1 MGRAI
6 EVDKRLD
13 ALEHKINEVLL
24 ILEDLSKVGTKQ
36 EHIDIHEETKNEKTN
51 DEGSGEGDN
60 KSNSR
65 KSGKSKRDTKDS
77 KSSK

>member
-24 ILEDLSKVGTKQ
+24 ILEDLINKNDYKVTTWREKRNDPKDCNKPMW
-36 EHIDIHEETKNEKTN
+36 EIPFWDIYE
-51 DEGSGEGDN
+51 SM
-60 KSNSR
+60 
-65 KSGKSKRDTKDS
+65 
-77 KSSK
+77 

>member
-24 ILEDLSKVGTKQ
+24 ILDDLSKVGTKQ
-36 EHIDIHEETKNEKTN
+36 KKVDLHI
-51 DEGSGEGDN
+51 
-60 KSNSR
+60 
-65 KSGKSKRDTKDS
+65 
-77 KSSK
+77 

>member
-13 ALEHKINEVLL
+13 ALEYKINEVLL

-36 EHIDIHEETKNEKTN
+36 EHIDIHEETKEKKTDN
-51 DEGSGEGDN
+51 EGSGNNSVKSDSGDKK
-60 KSNSR
+60 KSNR
-65 KSGKSKRDTKDS
+65 NNKNSKRS
-77 KSSK
+77 K